1 MEQNLS
7 WIKAYGVSILL
18 HIVIALLFALGL
30 AQVVAEKEQ
39 QTYVVDL
46 ATSDFSQGS
55 GHEGGGGG
63 GSLAAFPEPL
73 KEEEMT
79 KRVETVQQAQTFA
92 AEAEAVTKPEA
103 VQMPPPATTSASD
116 ATPAANTS
124 STAASAGSSA
134 VSGGGDGSGSG
145 TGSGSGSGSGD
156 GTGSGSG
163 SGDGTGS
170 GHGTGN
176 GSGNGQGSGDA
187 NVAGTGTAPFDES
200 GFWAAVDANKEYPYM
215 AIKRH
220 LEGSASVGCTVTTG
234 GSVVG
239 VFLNA
244 SSGYDMLDDAAVAAV
259 RAVGS
264 YPNPTGHD
272 VPITVPVRFNLN

>member
-7 WIKAYGVSILL
+7 WIKAYGVSALL
-18 HIVIALLFALGL
+18 HVVIALLFALGL
-30 AQVVAEKEQ
+30 AQVAAEKEQ
-39 QTYVVDL
+39 QTYVIDL

-116 ATPAANTS
+116 ATPAASTS
-124 STAASAGSSA
+124 GTSAPTGSSA
-134 VSGGGDGSGSG
+134 ASGGGDGSGSG
-145 TGSGSGSGSGD
+145 TGSGSGSGSGE
-156 GTGSGSG
+156 GSGSGSG
-163 SGDGTGS
+163 SGDGSGS
-170 GHGTGN
+170 GHGTGE
-176 GSGNGQGSGDA
+176 GSGSGQGSGDG
-187 NVAGTGTAPFDES
+187 NTAGTGTAPFDKS
-200 GFWAAVDANKEYPYM
+200 GFWAAVNANKEYPYM
-215 AIKRH
+215 AIKRR
-220 LEGSASVGCTVTTG
+220 LEGSASVGCTVTSS

-239 VFLNA
+239 VFLEG
-244 SSGYDMLDDAAVAAV
+244 SSGHDILDDAAVAAV

-264 YPNPTGHD
+264 YPNPSGHD
-272 VPITVPVRFNLN
+272 VTVSVPVSFNLN

>member
-7 WIKAYGVSILL
+7 WIKAYGVSLLL
-18 HIVIALLFALGL
+18 HVVIALLFVLGL

-39 QTYVVDL
+39 QTYVLDL
-46 ATSDFSQGS
+46 AASDFSQGS

-103 VQMPPPATTSASD
+103 VQMPPPAKTSASE
-116 ATPAANTS
+116 AAPAANTS
-124 STAASAGSSA
+124 GAAASSGASSA
-134 VSGGGDGSGSG
+134 SGGDGSGSG

-156 GTGSGSG
+156 GSGSGSG

-170 GHGTGN
+170 GQGTGD
-176 GSGNGQGSGDA
+176 GSGSGQGSGDG
-187 NVAGTGTAPFDES
+187 NVGGTGTAPFDKA
-200 GFWAAVDANKEYPYM
+200 GFWAAVDENKEYPYM
-215 AIKRH
+215 AMKRH
-220 LEGSASVGCTVTTG
+220 LEGSASVGCTVTSD

-239 VFLNA
+239 VFLEG
-244 SSGYDMLDDAAVAAV
+244 SSGHDILDDAAVAAV

-264 YPNPTGHD
+264 YPNPSGRD
-272 VPITVPVRFNLN
+272 VPVSVPVRFNLN

>member
-18 HIVIALLFALGL
+18 HIMIALLFALGL

-39 QTYVVDL
+39 QTYVIDL

-92 AEAEAVTKPEA
+92 AEAEVVTQPET
-103 VQMPPPATTSASD
+103 VQMPPPATISASD
-116 ATPAANTS
+116 ATPTANTFGTS
-124 STAASAGSSA
+124 APAGSSA
-134 VSGGGDGSGSG
+134 ASGGGNGSGSG
-145 TGSGSGSGSGD
+145 IGRSSGD

-215 AIKRH
+215 AIRRH
-220 LEGSASVGCTVTTG
+220 LEGAASVGCTVTTG

>member
-156 GTGSGSG
+156 GTG
-163 SGDGTGS
+163 
-170 GHGTGN
+170 N